1 MLQVGS
7 WVEAVVQIDD
17 AVLQVGGWAGT
28 VLGLAEAVG
37 GWPSVGG
44 WAEPLLLVE
53 GHSDEM

>member
-7 WVEAVVQIDD
+7 WVEAVLQIDEP
-17 AVLQVGGWAGT
+17 VLQVGGCAGT
-28 VLGLAEAVG
+28 VLGVAEAVG

-53 GHSDEM
+53 GPSDEM

>member
-1 MLQVGS
+1 ML
-7 WVEAVVQIDD
+7 QIDD

-53 GHSDEM
+53 GPSDEM

>member
-1 MLQVGS
+1 MLQFGS
-7 WVEAVVQIDD
+7 WVEAVLQVE
-17 AVLQVGGWAGT
+17 LQVGGWAGT

-53 GHSDEM
+53 GPSDEM